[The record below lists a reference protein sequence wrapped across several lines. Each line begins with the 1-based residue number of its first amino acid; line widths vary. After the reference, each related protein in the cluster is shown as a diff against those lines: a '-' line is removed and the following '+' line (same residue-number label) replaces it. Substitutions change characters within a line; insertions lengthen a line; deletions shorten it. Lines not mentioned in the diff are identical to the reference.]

1 MADLRCTIISD
12 FQDEEIAY
20 LDYLDFKKEDGGV
33 LTLDSWD
40 SFCDRAFIGDA
51 THWLFRTGSAFM
63 FEDDREDEIS
73 LDDVDFSTLRPFRFT
88 LFKCN
93 ANMDYVADFDKK
105 SDYYIESLEYKKGDD
120 WITLIKEGKY
130 VAR

>member
-20 LDYLDFKKEDGGV
+20 LDYLDFKKADGSI

-73 LDDVDFSTLRPFRFT
+73 LDDVDFSTLRPFISVT
-88 LFKCN
+88 L
-93 ANMDYVADFDKK
+93 
-105 SDYYIESLEYKKGDD
+105 I
-120 WITLIKEGKY
+120 WITWLTLTRNPIITLSHLNIKKVMIGSL
-130 VAR
+130 